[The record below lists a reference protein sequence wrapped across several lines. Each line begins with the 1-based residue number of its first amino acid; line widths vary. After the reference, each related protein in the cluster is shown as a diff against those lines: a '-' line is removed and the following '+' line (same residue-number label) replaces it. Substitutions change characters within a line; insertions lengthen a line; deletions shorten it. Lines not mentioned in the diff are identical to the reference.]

1 MKVSI
6 SEKGPWQKVLS
17 IEVPPED
24 LEKAFEAVVEEFR
37 NRAILPGF
45 RKGRA
50 PRTLLEAQFGHSMEH
65 EVLERVVR
73 QSYERA
79 LQETELIPVT
89 FPEIGRI
96 DFQRGKPLSYEAHVE
111 VRPEVNVSDYAGL
124 EIEPRVAAVTDDE
137 VAKALED
144 LRQRTADWAPVE
156 REAGDGDAVLVDY
169 VRLNAKGKPIHKSE
183 QRDALVELGAQG
195 LLPEFRQHLAGA
207 KTGEHRSFEV
217 VYPQDFGN
225 EELRG
230 RTATFSIQVKG
241 VRERRVREMDDA
253 FARDI
258 MGMKDL
264 EELRS
269 RVRLNMEGERRLQG
283 ARQEEEAIVDQLIAK
298 NPFPLPDGMMKEY
311 LGELIRR
318 LKDEQRT
325 WTAEEEE
332 RIRGEYRPMAER
344 RMRRELLLD
353 AVARQEA
360 VTVSEEEI
368 DTLLRGAS
376 EGEMAPPEVERLLRD
391 AGQRDRA
398 RTHLVERK
406 VFALLRE
413 KARVKIAV

>member
-1 MKVSI
+1 MKVSV
-6 SEKGPWQKVLS
+6 SEKGPWQKVLN

-37 NRAILPGF
+37 TRAMLPGF

-79 LQETELIPVT
+79 LQETELLPVT

-96 DFQRGKPLSYEAHVE
+96 DFQRGKPLSFEAHVE
-111 VRPEVNVSDYAGL
+111 VRPEITVSDYVGL
-124 EIEPRVAAVTDDE
+124 EVEPRIAAVADEE
-137 VAKALED
+137 VAKAVED
-144 LRQRTADWAPVE
+144 LRQRTGEWIPVE

-195 LLPEFRQHLAGA
+195 LLPEFRQHLTGA
-207 KTGEHRSFEV
+207 RTGEHRSFEV
-217 VYPQDFGN
+217 VYPREFGN

-241 VRERRVREMDDA
+241 VRERRVRELDDA

-283 ARQEEEAIVDQLIAK
+283 SRQEEEGLVDQLIAK
-298 NPFPLPDGMMKEY
+298 NPFPLPEGMMKEY
-311 LGELIRR
+311 LSELVRR
-318 LKDEQRT
+318 LKDEQHE
-325 WTAEEEE
+325 WTEEEVE
-332 RIRGEYRPMAER
+332 RLREEYRPMAER

-360 VTVSEEEI
+360 VTVSEEEV
-368 DTLLRGAS
+368 DQLLRGAS
-376 EGEMAPPEVERLLRD
+376 EGEMAPPEVERMLRD

-398 RTHLVERK
+398 RTHLMERK

-413 KARVKIAV
+413 KARVKMAV